1 MVKHV
6 VKPLFLKNLREN
18 ILLKKSVFTRLFGV
32 FRNLI
37 TMGRCLAPKARALP
51 VATKTLTSPMARQS
65 SSCCH
70 SLLLAS
76 SPAGCARKRPQLRYI
91 PKLFNFYLQLSATLP
106 VVTKPL
112 ASQGSSIGK
121 SLPRLIARFITRRV
135 RSQTF
140 PTALHTEVAA
150 KFIVLQHT
158 YIL

>member
-1 MVKHV
+1 VVKHV

-18 ILLKKSVFTRLFGV
+18 ILLKKSVFARLFGV

-51 VATKTLTSPMARQS
+51 V
-65 SSCCH
+65 
-70 SLLLAS
+70 
-76 SPAGCARKRPQLRYI
+76 
-91 PKLFNFYLQLSATLP
+91 
-106 VVTKPL
+106 VTKPL

-121 SLPRLIARFITRRV
+121 SLPRLVARFITRRV

-140 PTALHTEVAA
+140 PTTLHPEVTA
-150 KFIVLQHT
+150 KFVVLQHT